1 MTQRLDKVKTDKVR
15 GPNSKLVT
23 NGPEAQNANKHSSPD
38 KIGRL
43 HYQFSVKLSFSR

>member
-1 MTQRLDKVKTDKVR
+1 MTQRLDKVKSDKVQ

-23 NGPEAQNANKHSSPD
+23 HGPEAQKENKHNSPN

-43 HYQFSVKLSFSR
+43 NR